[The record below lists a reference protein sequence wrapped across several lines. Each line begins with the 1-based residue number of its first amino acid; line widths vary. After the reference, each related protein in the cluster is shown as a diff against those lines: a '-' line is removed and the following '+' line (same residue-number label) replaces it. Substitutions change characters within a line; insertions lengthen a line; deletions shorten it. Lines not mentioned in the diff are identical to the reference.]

1 MKDPD
6 KKALPED
13 AIKQT
18 PEEHFKN
25 VQSAQVNDGNPD
37 RESKGKISKTN
48 STVKNVQK
56 DDKNLQDESESFVE
70 NEYEEEFDPIKDS
83 RLSEHGTSLSQKFKL
98 RKARTQAI
106 TKDMTKSEKFSYY
119 TEYYKWPVII
129 ALALVVAIIYLA
141 HTISLKSRP
150 VSLAYAF
157 LNPGNATDTKVIDDY
172 LLDQGFDDSYQV
184 VLDSYYVTEEEYLS
198 AAARGA
204 TDATYLQLPELVKDD
219 EYDFMIT
226 DAKGLDYAA
235 RNDVALPLSQ
245 CLSDLQLSN
254 YKEYLVQA
262 KSPEA
267 STATDAL
274 KKVKDYGVKNSTSA
288 NELGNNTGIYA
299 LNITDTNFAK
309 SLNTEANQ
317 VYLIIC
323 SDKEENLERT
333 NKILD
338 FIFQN

>member
-1 MKDPD
+1 
-6 KKALPED
+6 
-13 AIKQT
+13 
-18 PEEHFKN
+18 
-25 VQSAQVNDGNPD
+25 
-37 RESKGKISKTN
+37 
-48 STVKNVQK
+48 
-56 DDKNLQDESESFVE
+56 
-70 NEYEEEFDPIKDS
+70 
-83 RLSEHGTSLSQKFKL
+83 
-98 RKARTQAI
+98 
-106 TKDMTKSEKFSYY
+106 
-119 TEYYKWPVII
+119 
-129 ALALVVAIIYLA
+129 
-141 HTISLKSRP
+141 
-150 VSLAYAF
+150 
-157 LNPGNATDTKVIDDY
+157 
-172 LLDQGFDDSYQV
+172 
-184 VLDSYYVTEEEYLS
+184 
-198 AAARGA
+198 
-204 TDATYLQLPELVKDD
+204 
-219 EYDFMIT
+219 MIT

-235 RNDVALPLSQ
+235 RNHVALPLSQ

-274 KKVKDYGVKNSTSA
+274 KKAKDYGVKNSTSA